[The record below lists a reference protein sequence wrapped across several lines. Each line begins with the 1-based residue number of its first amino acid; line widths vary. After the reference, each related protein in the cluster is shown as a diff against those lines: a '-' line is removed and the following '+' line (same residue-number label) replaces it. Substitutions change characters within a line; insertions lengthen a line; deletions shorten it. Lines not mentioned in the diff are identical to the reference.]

1 MNTIA
6 AGSGVGGSMGTHAHS
21 SGVGVLRHDQSEYVC
36 GQRTFTEVGVLWG
49 VSQAVEWAEVC
60 CEVGCGVATA

>member
-1 MNTIA
+1 
-6 AGSGVGGSMGTHAHS
+6 MGTHAHS